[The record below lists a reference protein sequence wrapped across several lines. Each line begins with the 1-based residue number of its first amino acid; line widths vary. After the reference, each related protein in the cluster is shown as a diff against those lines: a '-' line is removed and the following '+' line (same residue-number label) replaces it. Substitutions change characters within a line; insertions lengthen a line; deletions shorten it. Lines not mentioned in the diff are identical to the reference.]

1 MKKKR
6 LKFVVAGGIAAVIT
20 VSVVFFSMRLNGGEP
35 PAYKT
40 VKAVKGELRI
50 EVLATGVVVPE
61 TEVVVKSKAGGEI
74 TNFPF
79 HEGDLLEKGVVVA
92 RLDPK
97 TELARKNQAEANL
110 MVTQA
115 RLNKARI
122 SYKDAQQRLKRQNK
136 LFEDGIIS
144 RQDLDDAE
152 IAFEKAG
159 SDVKIA
165 EAELFQSQEAL
176 KEESER
182 LADTEI
188 KAPFTGTMLR
198 KFVDVGQVI
207 SSSMSSFSDGTQ
219 LFSMANLE
227 KIYVDAMVDEVDIG
241 RVLTGQEASAT
252 VESLPGAIFSGVV
265 ERISPKGEV
274 QRTVTVFKVYV
285 RVNDKNKAMLRPGMT
300 ADVRILAGLSKDSL
314 LIPNEALK
322 LKNAKSGI
330 YVLAGEALV
339 WREIKTGKTDGL
351 QTEVTSGLK
360 EGESVVTSGTINDA
374 LPKAQRRRYV
384 IF

>member
-6 LKFVVAGGIAAVIT
+6 LIIVVSASIAIIIIAY
-20 VSVVFFSMRLNGGEP
+20 VVFFAMRLNGGEP
-35 PAYKT
+35 PGHKT
-40 VKAVKGELRI
+40 VKAAKGELRI

-61 TEVVVKSKAGGEI
+61 AEIIVKSKAGGEI
-74 TNFPF
+74 TSFPF
-79 HEGDLLEKGVVVA
+79 NEGDLLEKGVVVA

-97 TELARKNQAEANL
+97 TELARKNQAQANL
-110 MVTQA
+110 LVTQA

-122 SYKDAQQRLKRQNK
+122 SYKDANMRLKRQNK

-144 RQDLDDAE
+144 AQEQGDAQ
-152 IAFEKAG
+152 IAFDKAG
-159 SDVKIA
+159 SDVEIA
-165 EAELFQSQEAL
+165 EAEVFQSQEAL
-176 KEESER
+176 KEEKER

-227 KIYVDAMVDEVDIG
+227 RIYVDAMVDEVDIG
-241 RVLTGQEASAT
+241 RVFTGLTASAA
-252 VESLPGAIFSGVV
+252 VESLPGAVFSGTV
-265 ERISPKGEV
+265 ERIAPKAEV
-274 QRTVTVFKVYV
+274 QRTVTVFKVFV

-314 LIPNEALK
+314 LIPNEAVK
-322 LKNAKSGI
+322 LKNGKSGI
-330 YVLAGEALV
+330 YVLAGDVPV

-351 QTEVTSGLK
+351 QTEVISGLK
-360 EGESVVTSGTINDA
+360 EGEDVVTSGVTDNA
-374 LPKAQRRRYV
+374 QPKATRRRFV
-384 IF
+384 FF

>member
-6 LKFVVAGGIAAVIT
+6 LIFVVAGGIAAVI
-20 VSVVFFSMRLNGGEP
+20 VASAVFFSVRSNGFDA
-35 PAYKT
+35 PAYKII
-40 VKAVKGELRI
+40 KAAKGELRI

-74 TNFPF
+74 TRFPF

-110 MVTQA
+110 LVTQA

-122 SYKDAQQRLKRQNK
+122 SYKDADMRLKRQNK

-165 EAELFQSQEAL
+165 EAELSQSQEAL
-176 KEESER
+176 NEERER

-198 KFVDVGQVI
+198 KFVDAGQVI

-241 RVLTGQEASAT
+241 RVIAGQEASAT
-252 VESLPGAIFSGVV
+252 IESLPGVIFSGTV

-274 QRTVTVFKVYV
+274 QRTVTVFKVFV

-322 LKNAKSGI
+322 LKNGKSGI
-330 YVLAGEALV
+330 YVLAGDEPA

-360 EGESVVTSGTINDA
+360 EGEIVVTSGMINDA
-374 LPKAQRRRYV
+374 AHKAQRRRFV